1 LFGTSYTS
9 HHIIYIKNPWL
20 ELLTAK
26 KGGERR
32 RGALTTTRTGQK
44 LRFMF
49 EEKAMSWRN
58 AWGCCDFTDEVYII
72 TIQEGIDIGFALA
85 FFMAWKVT
93 NQYRN

>member
-1 LFGTSYTS
+1 
-9 HHIIYIKNPWL
+9 
-20 ELLTAK
+20 
-26 KGGERR
+26 
-32 RGALTTTRTGQK
+32 
-44 LRFMF
+44 
-49 EEKAMSWRN
+49 MSWRN